1 MMPMRIRRK
10 TRPIEKLEN
19 PTALQCGGRSFPCDH
34 PTQFTLAS
42 ARKCVARR
50 DRVREAAVAFWALK
64 LSHRYGRACP
74 GHLCAAHARRT
85 WMPGDRPGHDDVL
98 VSWPSKAPKLLRGH
112 GLSDMWDL
120 PGKVAENCGKT
131 RLDAL
136 QTRKL
141 LRDRT
146 EVSCGATALVLGWFI
161 PTIGVVKPKGSR
173 RLSGDDDVLPCRCA
187 RPCEAV
193 RDHRGHG

>member
-1 MMPMRIRRK
+1 MPG
-10 TRPIEKLEN
+10 PS
-19 PTALQCGGRSFPCDH
+19 PHRSGF
-34 PTQFTLAS
+34 
-42 ARKCVARR
+42 
-50 DRVREAAVAFWALK
+50 
-64 LSHRYGRACP
+64 GRA
-74 GHLCAAHARRT
+74 GGT
-85 WMPGDRPGHDDVL
+85 RPGHDDGL
-98 VSWPSKAPKLLRGH
+98 DFAAINPPKLLRGH
-112 GLSDMWDL
+112 ALSDMRDL
-120 PGKVAENCGKT
+120 PGKVAENCGKS
-131 RLDAL
+131 RLDAR

-146 EVSCGATALVLGWFI
+146 EVSCGATALVLGWLI